1 MLVLSRKKGQSLLIA
16 GNTVLRVLEVKGN
29 QIRLGIEA
37 PDDVAV
43 MRAELTDR
51 HMASACPRDGREPAT
66 ARGRIG
72 TKDESTF
79 HPRRSR

>member
-16 GNTVLRVLEVKGN
+16 GNTVVRLLEVKGN

-43 MRAELTDR
+43 LRTELTER
-51 HMASACPRDGREPAT
+51 QVASACPRDGREPAT

-72 TKDESTF
+72 TDDESTF
-79 HPRRSR
+79 RPRRSR